1 MVRSI
6 KKRQAGAGL
15 DPGDPLSRRVDQKK
29 NWTLTCELNGCCT
42 DPPLP

>member
-6 KKRQAGAGL
+6 KKRQGAPEL
-15 DPGDPLSRRVDQKK
+15 DPGAARRRVDQKK

-42 DPPLP
+42 APPLP